1 MCHPFDALRAGS
13 EGASFATE
21 GSPPGKCE
29 ILRTLEKRQG
39 AHTVPVSFRENDML
53 AKEKATLRCNDRVLS
68 DLSWW
73 KREQSATFN
82 YGKHLMSEKISPE
95 LAVEALKSGD
105 RNEFA
110 RLVDAYSAPI
120 YRMAMKMLSNQQDA
134 EDVLQNTFLN
144 AFKHIHDFEER
155 SSLATWLYRI
165 AANEAL
171 MMIRKQRPETTLTDT
186 SLEDDE
192 GEDYSPVQFVDWC
205 CLPEDELLSSE
216 ARSRLDRAIQHLP
229 EKLRIV
235 FILRDLEG
243 LSIEETSQAL
253 NLSQTAVKTRLL
265 CARLN
270 LREQLSSYY
279 GERLRD
285 RSKAI

>member
-1 MCHPFDALRAGS
+1 M
-13 EGASFATE
+13 
-21 GSPPGKCE
+21 
-29 ILRTLEKRQG
+29 IEK
-39 AHTVPVSFRENDML
+39 TP
-53 AKEKATLRCNDRVLS
+53 
-68 DLSWW
+68 
-73 KREQSATFN
+73 
-82 YGKHLMSEKISPE
+82 PE
-95 LAVEALKSGD
+95 LSLDALKSGD
-105 RNEFA
+105 RDEFA
-110 RLVDAYSAPI
+110 RLVDVYSVPI
-120 YRMAMKMLSNQQDA
+120 YRLAIKMLGDQQDA

-144 AFKHIHDFEER
+144 AFKHIRSFEER

-216 ARSRLDRAIQHLP
+216 SRSRLDQAIQRLP
-229 EKLRIV
+229 ERLRIV

-253 NLSQTAVKTRLL
+253 DLSQTAVKTRLL
-265 CARLN
+265 RARLN

-279 GERLRD
+279 GERLQD
-285 RSKAI
+285 RSKQK

>member
-1 MCHPFDALRAGS
+1 M
-13 EGASFATE
+13 
-21 GSPPGKCE
+21 
-29 ILRTLEKRQG
+29 IEK
-39 AHTVPVSFRENDML
+39 TP
-53 AKEKATLRCNDRVLS
+53 
-68 DLSWW
+68 
-73 KREQSATFN
+73 
-82 YGKHLMSEKISPE
+82 PE
-95 LAVEALKSGD
+95 LSLDALKSGD
-105 RNEFA
+105 RDEFA
-110 RLVDAYSAPI
+110 RLVDVYSGPI
-120 YRMAMKMLSNQQDA
+120 YRLAIKMLGDQQDA

-144 AFKHIHDFEER
+144 AFKHIRSFEER
-155 SSLATWLYRI
+155 SSLVTWLYRI

-216 ARSRLDRAIQHLP
+216 ARSRLDQAIQRLP
-229 EKLRIV
+229 ERLRIV

-253 NLSQTAVKTRLL
+253 DLSQTAVKTRLL
-265 CARLN
+265 RARLN

-279 GERLRD
+279 GERLQD
-285 RSKAI
+285 RSKQK

>member
-1 MCHPFDALRAGS
+1 M
-13 EGASFATE
+13 
-21 GSPPGKCE
+21 
-29 ILRTLEKRQG
+29 IEK
-39 AHTVPVSFRENDML
+39 TP
-53 AKEKATLRCNDRVLS
+53 
-68 DLSWW
+68 
-73 KREQSATFN
+73 
-82 YGKHLMSEKISPE
+82 PE
-95 LAVEALKSGD
+95 LSLDALKSGD
-105 RNEFA
+105 RDEFA
-110 RLVDAYSAPI
+110 RLVDVYSVPI
-120 YRMAMKMLSNQQDA
+120 YRLAIKMLGDQQDA
-134 EDVLQNTFLN
+134 EDMLQNTFLN
-144 AFKHIHDFEER
+144 AFKHIRSFEER

-216 ARSRLDRAIQHLP
+216 SRSRLDQAIQRLP
-229 EKLRIV
+229 ERLRIV

-253 NLSQTAVKTRLL
+253 DLSQTAVKTRLL
-265 CARLN
+265 RARLN

-279 GERLRD
+279 GERLQD
-285 RSKAI
+285 RSKQK

>member
-1 MCHPFDALRAGS
+1 M
-13 EGASFATE
+13 
-21 GSPPGKCE
+21 
-29 ILRTLEKRQG
+29 IEK
-39 AHTVPVSFRENDML
+39 TP
-53 AKEKATLRCNDRVLS
+53 
-68 DLSWW
+68 
-73 KREQSATFN
+73 
-82 YGKHLMSEKISPE
+82 PE
-95 LAVEALKSGD
+95 LSLDALKSGD
-105 RNEFA
+105 RDEFA
-110 RLVDAYSAPI
+110 RLVDVYSVPI
-120 YRMAMKMLSNQQDA
+120 YRLAIKMLGDQQDA

-144 AFKHIHDFEER
+144 AFKHIRSFEER

-216 ARSRLDRAIQHLP
+216 ARSRLDQAIQRLP
-229 EKLRIV
+229 ERLRIV

-253 NLSQTAVKTRLL
+253 DLSQTAVKTRLL
-265 CARLN
+265 RARLN

-279 GERLRD
+279 GERLQD
-285 RSKAI
+285 RSKQK

>member
-1 MCHPFDALRAGS
+1 
-13 EGASFATE
+13 
-21 GSPPGKCE
+21 
-29 ILRTLEKRQG
+29 
-39 AHTVPVSFRENDML
+39 
-53 AKEKATLRCNDRVLS
+53 
-68 DLSWW
+68 
-73 KREQSATFN
+73 
-82 YGKHLMSEKISPE
+82 MSEKVLPE
-95 LAVEALKSGD
+95 LSLDALKSGD
-105 RNEFA
+105 RDEFA
-110 RLVDAYSAPI
+110 RLVDAYSGPI
-120 YRMAMKMLSNQQDA
+120 YRMAMKMLGDGQDA

-144 AFKHIHDFEER
+144 AFKHIRSFEGR
-155 SSLATWLYRI
+155 STLATWLYRI

-216 ARSRLDRAIQHLP
+216 ARSRLDRAIQRLP
-229 EKLRIV
+229 ERLRIV

-253 NLSQTAVKTRLL
+253 DLSQTAVKTRLL
-265 CARLN
+265 RARLK

-279 GERLRD
+279 GERLQN
-285 RSKAI
+285 RSKAK

>member
-1 MCHPFDALRAGS
+1 
-13 EGASFATE
+13 
-21 GSPPGKCE
+21 
-29 ILRTLEKRQG
+29 
-39 AHTVPVSFRENDML
+39 
-53 AKEKATLRCNDRVLS
+53 
-68 DLSWW
+68 
-73 KREQSATFN
+73 
-82 YGKHLMSEKISPE
+82 MSEKVLPE
-95 LAVEALKSGD
+95 LSLDALKSGD
-105 RNEFA
+105 RDEFA
-110 RLVDAYSAPI
+110 QLVDAYSGPI
-120 YRMAMKMLSNQQDA
+120 YRMAMKMLGDGQDA

-144 AFKHIHDFEER
+144 AFKHIRSFEGR
-155 SSLATWLYRI
+155 STLATWLYRI

-216 ARSRLDRAIQHLP
+216 ARSRLDRAIQRLP
-229 EKLRIV
+229 ERLRIV

-253 NLSQTAVKTRLL
+253 DLSQTAVKTRLL
-265 CARLN
+265 RARLN

-279 GERLRD
+279 GERLQN
-285 RSKAI
+285 RSKAK

>member
-1 MCHPFDALRAGS
+1 
-13 EGASFATE
+13 
-21 GSPPGKCE
+21 
-29 ILRTLEKRQG
+29 
-39 AHTVPVSFRENDML
+39 
-53 AKEKATLRCNDRVLS
+53 
-68 DLSWW
+68 
-73 KREQSATFN
+73 
-82 YGKHLMSEKISPE
+82 MSEKVLPE
-95 LAVEALKSGD
+95 LSLDALKSGD
-105 RNEFA
+105 RDEFA
-110 RLVDAYSAPI
+110 RLVDAYSGPI
-120 YRMAMKMLSNQQDA
+120 YRLAMKMLGDGQDA

-144 AFKHIHDFEER
+144 AFKHIRSFEGR
-155 SSLATWLYRI
+155 STLATWLYRI

-216 ARSRLDRAIQHLP
+216 ARSRLDRAIQRLP
-229 EKLRIV
+229 ERLRIV

-253 NLSQTAVKTRLL
+253 DLSQTAVKTRLL
-265 CARLN
+265 RARLN

-279 GERLRD
+279 GERLQN
-285 RSKAI
+285 RSKQK